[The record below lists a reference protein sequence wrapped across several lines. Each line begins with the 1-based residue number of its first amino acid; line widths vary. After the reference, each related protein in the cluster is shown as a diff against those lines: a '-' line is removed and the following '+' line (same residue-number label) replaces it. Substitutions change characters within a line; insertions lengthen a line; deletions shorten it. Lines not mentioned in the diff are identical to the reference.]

1 MEVFSLGIVLFRLVF
16 KQYPFSTDQTE
27 AATQIRDPTYLDKF
41 VVDKKKNTSNVSP
54 SREFMNLIKG
64 MLAFNQEDRLSLD

>member
-16 KQYPFSTDQTE
+16 KQYPFSTDQAE